1 MSLVGDN
8 PRTFTVWGPEK
19 QLPPGFSRETDAA
32 LVTEHGVRPY
42 LGDMVLD
49 IKWMPE
55 SPSRPEAGLV
65 IGLGPVEEM
74 GLWIFL

>member
-19 QLPPGFSRETDAA
+19 QLPPGFSRGTDAA

-55 SPSRPEAGLV
+55 SPSRPEAGLQLV
-65 IGLGPVEEM
+65 QGSAGFSKD
-74 GLWIFL
+74 GT